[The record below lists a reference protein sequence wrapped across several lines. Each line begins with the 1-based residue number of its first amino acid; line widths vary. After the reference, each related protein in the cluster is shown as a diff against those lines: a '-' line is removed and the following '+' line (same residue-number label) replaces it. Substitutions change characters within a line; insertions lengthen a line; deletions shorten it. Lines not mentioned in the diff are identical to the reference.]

1 MTFYSRGYT
10 AAKGYFWIILSPNSS
25 PREGSNKYKI
35 MEITKNKKAFFD
47 YEILDSQEAGIELK
61 GHEVKSIRAKQV
73 NLKWAY
79 ISALSGELYV
89 KGMHISAWKW
99 LVNRESI
106 EVERERKVLLS
117 KKKIIYY
124 GSKLK
129 EGGYTLLPLSL
140 YFKGS
145 LIKLQVGL
153 ARGKKEHQ
161 KRQVLKERTLD
172 REAKKML
179 HKNY

>member
-1 MTFYSRGYT
+1 
-10 AAKGYFWIILSPNSS
+10 
-25 PREGSNKYKI
+25 
-35 MEITKNKKAFFD
+35 MEITKNKKAYFD
-47 YEILDSQEAGIELK
+47 YEILESQEAGLELK
-61 GHEVKSIRAKQV
+61 GHEVKSIRSKQV
-73 NLKWAY
+73 NLKGAY
-79 ISALSGELYV
+79 ISSLSGELYV

-106 EVERERKVLLS
+106 EVERERKVLLP

-140 YFKGS
+140 YLKGS

-153 ARGKKEHQ
+153 ARGKKSYQ
-161 KRQVLKERTLD
+161 KKQLLKERTLD
-172 REAKKML
+172 KEAKMML
-179 HKNY
+179 QKQY